1 MKKAYTY
8 NQLWNYVTFKL
19 PNKNLKTIIN
29 GRNGATFKIYK
40 NVIDLI
46 FKTIMCEQQLFN

>member
-46 FKTIMCEQQLFN
+46 FKTIMC